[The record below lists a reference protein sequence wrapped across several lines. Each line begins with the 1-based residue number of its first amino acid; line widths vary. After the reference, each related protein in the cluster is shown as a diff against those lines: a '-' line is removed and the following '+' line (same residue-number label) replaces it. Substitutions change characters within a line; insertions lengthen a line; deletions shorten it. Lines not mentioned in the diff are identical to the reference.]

1 MIQLDTCIQK
11 SCKCSMFYAAFLVNY
26 LYVQC
31 NKPFLKYQCRAIQ
44 FIFHTVMKYMY
55 YSCHYNSIQDY
66 LVSEQYAMTLLISST
81 AEEFSKLSRELY
93 FWLSVID
100 EKFLEGV
107 KPKFPF

>member
-11 SCKCSMFYAAFLVNY
+11 SCKCSTFYAAVLVNY

-55 YSCHYNSIQDY
+55 YNCHYNSIQDY
-66 LVSEQYAMTLLISST
+66 LVSEQYAMTLLILPQLKNLASC
-81 AEEFSKLSRELY
+81 
-93 FWLSVID
+93 
-100 EKFLEGV
+100 LENCISGYQL
-107 KPKFPF
+107 